1 MAEQR
6 ASGRRVLLAG
16 ATGFVGASLFPV
28 LQAQGYQVLG
38 GSRDVEAAQRRF
50 PGRSFVRLDLRDGGS
65 VRAALSGCDAAI
77 YLVHSMAAGA
87 GYDRTERESAQTF
100 RSAAAD
106 AHLERIVYLGGM
118 PPRGKPSRH
127 LRSRMITGEILRGGS
142 VPTVELQATMVI
154 GSGSE
159 SFRMVRDLAARLPV
173 MLLPRWARSL
183 SEPIGVDDV
192 TFALAHALGHAPAQS
207 RAYPLPGPEQM
218 SAKDIL
224 SRTAA
229 LMGRH
234 PRLIDVP
241 VITPKLSSYWI
252 RMVTRGNHHVTDEL
266 VEGLRSDI
274 VAPDDGYWKLCP
286 EHERQSFD
294 AAARKALLDE
304 EEGLSTGAILM
315 EHAIDRFS
323 PKRQPGRSS

>member
-1 MAEQR
+1 MVERPGAR
-6 ASGRRVLLAG
+6 RRVLLAG
-16 ATGFVGASLFPV
+16 ATGFVGAQLFPV
-28 LQAQGYQVLG
+28 LQARGFEVVG
-38 GSRDVEAAQRRF
+38 GSRNVEVARRKF
-50 PGRSFVRLDLRDGGS
+50 PGREFVHLNLS
-65 VRAALSGCDAAI
+65 EPASLRAAMKHCSAAV
-77 YLVHSMAAGA
+77 YLVHSMASGDD
-87 GYDRTERESAQTF
+87 YERVERESAQAF

-106 AHLERIVYLGGM
+106 AQLERIVYLGGM
-118 PPRGKPSRH
+118 PPQGKPSRH
-127 LRSRMITGEILRGGS
+127 LRSRMTTGEILRGGS
-142 VPTVELQATMVI
+142 VPTIELQATMVI

-173 MLLPRWARSL
+173 MVLPRWAESVT
-183 SEPIGVDDV
+183 EPVSIDDV
-192 TFALAHALGHAPAQS
+192 TFALAHALQHAPAQS
-207 RAYPLPGPEQM
+207 KAYPLPGPEKLT
-218 SAKDIL
+218 ARDIL
-224 SRTAA
+224 ARTAA

-234 PRLIDVP
+234 PKMIGVP

-286 EHERQSFD
+286 EHPRQSFD
-294 AAARKALLDE
+294 QAARRALLDE
-304 EEGLSTGAILM
+304 ESGLSTGAILF